1 LKSSENAKMTDLFS
15 AAQIIDMRDRPDLR
29 SAVIEQ
35 NLKVWGDF
43 TGIDRAGMERL
54 FDPETPKE
62 SLPIT
67 LLAIVDGR
75 YAGCVSLRD
84 RSMGMMTHPEEY
96 LDETPWL
103 SNMWVDEFARGA
115 KLASR
120 LTIALED
127 QARKVG
133 IAKIFS
139 STMDPNSLYHKLGY
153 KDLVTKDH
161 RGAPIYMICKE
172 L

>member
-1 LKSSENAKMTDLFS
+1 MISSASSVEIL
-15 AAQIIDMRDRPDLR
+15 DMRDRADMR
-29 SAVIEQ
+29 AAVIEQ

-43 TGIDRAGMERL
+43 TGIDYAGMERL
-54 FDPETPKE
+54 FDTANASE

-67 LLAIVDGR
+67 LLAVVDGK
-75 YAGCVSLRD
+75 YAGCVSLRE
-84 RSMGMMTHPEEY
+84 RTMGMMTHPEEY
-96 LDETPWL
+96 LEETPWL
-103 SNMWVDEFARGA
+103 SNMWVNEFARGA

-120 LTIALED
+120 LTIAIED
-127 QARKVG
+127 RARQLG

-153 KDLVTKDH
+153 HDLVVKDH
-161 RGAPIYMICKE
+161 RGAPIYIICKE